1 MGIIKL
7 EIDVPDFEKEIS
19 INVTLKKDG
28 EVVDSIVSS
37 PSSRVSEKGKSKAK
51 KSIEA
56 KPEITV
62 DSKPAIDN
70 SFLSNGNLMD
80 MEY

>member
-7 EIDVPDFEKEIS
+7 EIDIPDFEKEIS

-37 PSSRVSEKGKSKAK
+37 PSSRVSEKGKSRA
-51 KSIEA
+51 IEA

-62 DSKPAIDN
+62 DSRPAVDN

>member
-37 PSSRVSEKGKSKAK
+37 PSSRVSEKGKSRA
-51 KSIEA
+51 IEA
-56 KPEITV
+56 KPE
-62 DSKPAIDN
+62 SSMPAVDN